1 MHYGPNA
8 VTGDIGF
15 CIDIG
20 NSKSGSNATDF
31 VGGQTVTLN
40 NTPTYSSDGY
50 MSFDGVNESIT
61 IADNSYP
68 SAWTDNFSL
77 EVWVYFPN
85 DIDWSNAYRACI
97 LSRGGYGGSH
107 GLWRHPTDN
116 VVSAWARSGN
126 TSRERTVSITRDAW
140 WHLVMTWE
148 NDTLIAIYKNGELGQ
163 SMDPG
168 DHTAVGSANIDTGNW
183 ILCGK
188 EAASGAQSQFYEGR
202 MALAR
207 QYKKALTAAEVK
219 QNFEATRGR
228 FGV

>member
-1 MHYGPNA
+1 
-8 VTGDIGF
+8 
-15 CIDIG
+15 
-20 NSKSGSNATDF
+20 
-31 VGGQTVTLN
+31 
-40 NTPTYSSDGY
+40 

-85 DIDWSNAYRACI
+85 DIDWSNAYRSSI

-107 GLWRHPTDN
+107 GLWRHSTDN
-116 VVSAWARSGN
+116 TISAWARSGS
-126 TSRERTVSITRDAW
+126 TSKERTTSITRDAW
-140 WHLVMTWE
+140 WHIVMTWE
-148 NDTLIAIYKNGELGQ
+148 NDTLLAIYKNGELGQ
-163 SMDPG
+163 SYDPG

-188 EAASGAQSQFYEGR
+188 EAARGAQGLFYEGR
-202 MALAR
+202 MAMAR

-219 QNFEATRGR
+219 QNFEAMRGR